1 MADRLFLT
9 PIKEIRCSAGY
20 FVAMLKTDAGN
31 PAMTLFDDRRDAGV
45 ALAAELTRYRGRD
58 DVVILAL
65 PRGGV
70 PVAYEVARSLGAP
83 LDVMIVRKL
92 GVPGQEELALGALA
106 SGGIRVLNHGIIRA
120 LGIDEGDIEAAA
132 RREQHEIERR
142 EHTYRGDRPPPE
154 LAGRVVIVI
163 DDGVATGAT
172 MRAAVAALRQ
182 REPARLIVAV
192 PTAASD
198 SCDRLRREADEVVC
212 LATPEPY
219 IAVGRWYRHFDQ
231 TGDNEVRELLAKAA
245 HPASDAGS

>member
-1 MADRLFLT
+1 
-9 PIKEIRCSAGY
+9 
-20 FVAMLKTDAGN
+20 
-31 PAMTLFDDRRDAGV
+31 MTLFDDRRDAGV

-106 SGGIRVLNHGIIRA
+106 SGGLRVLNHGIIRA
-120 LGIDEGDIEAAA
+120 LGIDEDDIEAVA

-142 EHTYRGDRPPPE
+142 ERAYRGDRPPPE

-163 DDGVATGAT
+163 DDGIATGAT

-198 SCDRLRREADEVVC
+198 SCDRLRHEADEVVC

-231 TGDNEVRELLAKAA
+231 TSDGEVRELLAKAA
-245 HPASDAGS
+245 RPAGDADS